1 MNELQ
6 ILAQQ
11 LKEVLGE
18 ESVLCREPMRRHCSF
33 QCGGPADLL
42 VYVSELDALR
52 KAIALLQAA
61 GEPFYILGRG
71 TNLLVADKGYRGCII
86 TMTRRGSL
94 PLTDTTALAEAADED
109 ARRRLRKPRMRTSVL
124 PFMR

>member
-1 MNELQ
+1 MTMNELQ

-11 LKEVLGE
+11 LKEILGE

-94 PLTDTTALAEAADED
+94 PGHDGACGS
-109 ARRRLRKPRMRTSVL
+109 RG
-124 PFMR
+124 